1 MNDIEEIM
9 KRKLDEMKE
18 KAGPEAGGNQIEV
31 DDDSFREK
39 VVEQSR
45 DTPVIVDFWAEWC
58 TPCLMLGPVLEKI
71 AMEQDGKLILAKMNV
86 DKSPKTSQIYGI
98 NAIPAVKIFRD
109 GKVADEFVG
118 ALPEEHVRE
127 RIKKSLGG

>member
-1 MNDIEEIM
+1 MDDIEEIM
-9 KRKLDEMKE
+9 KRKLDEMK
-18 KAGPEAGGNQIEV
+18 KSDTGSGGNQIEV

-39 VVEQSR
+39 VVEQSKE
-45 DTPVIVDFWAEWC
+45 TPVIVDFWAEWC

-86 DKSPKTSQIYGI
+86 DKSPKTSQAYGI

-127 RIKKSLGG
+127 RIKNSLGV